1 MADKFERE
9 IEEILAK
16 LDTDAPEAASPTGRE
31 PISIS
36 AARRRPKPKAPKP
49 ARASAQGA
57 TLLDKLSP
65 ANLLFAGAG
74 IVVGGL
80 ILSNFYGPLI
90 WASFA
95 GVILFLGAFLVSFRK
110 SSRGSTGGTAQ
121 TGHYWRGQPISY
133 ERTPPSPVGRL
144 RRFFGRK

>member
-16 LDTDAPEAASPTGRE
+16 LDTDAPEAANPGARE

-36 AARRRPKPKAPKP
+36 AARRKPKPKSAKP
-49 ARASAQGA
+49 ARSSTAGL
-57 TLLDKLSP
+57 TFLDRISP
-65 ANLLFAGAG
+65 TNLLFAGAG
-74 IVVGGL
+74 TVVGGL

-95 GVILFLGAFLVSFRK
+95 GVVLFLAAFLVSFRK
-110 SSRGSTGGTAQ
+110 SPRGSTGGTAQ
-121 TGHYWRGQPISY
+121 PGHYWRGQPISY
-133 ERTPPSPVGRL
+133 ERTPPSPAGRL

>member
-16 LDTDAPEAASPTGRE
+16 LDSDAPPAAGTSGRE

-36 AARRRPKPKAPKP
+36 SARKKPKPKAPKP
-49 ARASAQGA
+49 ARVSKSGPG
-57 TLLDKLSP
+57 LLDSISP
-65 ANLLFAGAG
+65 TNMLFAGAG
-74 IVVGGL
+74 IVVAGL

-95 GVILFLGAFLVSFRK
+95 GVVLFIGAFLISFRK
-110 SSRGSTGGTAQ
+110 SQRTGASGGAPA
-121 TGHYWRGQPISY
+121 GHYWRGQQISY
-133 ERTPPSPVGRL
+133 EPAEQSAMGRVK
-144 RRFFGRK
+144 RFFGRK